1 MVAHISAIV
10 FPLIIIVAAVPG
22 SSLFSWHPT
31 LMAIGF
37 SLLMSEGIILF
48 SRNSSLIP
56 TWSRPDKAWIH
67 AILMGLGMCAVSL
80 GFLAIYYNK
89 KLGGKPHF
97 TTWHGL
103 FGLTTLCIAGAQCV
117 GGSLVKY
124 YRYIGSYIKIRL
136 VDLKLYHA
144 LAGLLNFLLITVT
157 FLLSL
162 YSGWA
167 QSNLHWTMWYVSA
180 ACISA
185 SALVVMTHITAA
197 YMPAS
202 GRAGGYTAARS

>member
-1 MVAHISAIV
+1 M
-10 FPLIIIVAAVPG
+10 
-22 SSLFSWHPT
+22 
-31 LMAIGF
+31 
-37 SLLMSEGIILF
+37 
-48 SRNSSLIP
+48 
-56 TWSRPDKAWIH
+56 
-67 AILMGLGMCAVSL
+67 
-80 GFLAIYYNK
+80 FLTY
-89 KLGGKPHF
+89 H
-97 TTWHGL
+97 H
-103 FGLTTLCIAGAQCV
+103 Q
-117 GGSLVKY
+117 
-124 YRYIGSYIKIRL
+124 IRL

-202 GRAGGYTAARS
+202 GRAGGYTAARSWLDIRLCIGAIHCYTVIVNFCVLNYWPDFLLSYFFVWKCKETFIHLVVFCVWKWKNCIKKLQYLLFLIYLSNEYWIKKCDNTDWMIVGVIKTY